1 MLVAN
6 VRWLSRYRHR
16 RCLVPEVAAVLL
28 EAFAGGRGL
37 FEGAELAGDRLR
49 VLPVLFH
56 LMWRRQL
63 TAGPGGAAGH
73 VDRRACG
80 RGAVS
85 GARRRRVGIGDRILV
100 GACRASSS
108 A

>member
-1 MLVAN
+1 
-6 VRWLSRYRHR
+6 
-16 RCLVPEVAAVLL
+16 VPGAGIAAVLL

-63 TAGPGGAAGH
+63 TADLAVPLGMATVVHAGGT
-73 VDRRACG
+73 
-80 RGAVS
+80 
-85 GARRRRVGIGDRILV
+85 
-100 GACRASSS
+100 
-108 A
+108 

>member
-1 MLVAN
+1 

-16 RCLVPEVAAVLL
+16 RCLVPGTAAVLL

-56 LMWRRQL
+56 LMWQRQL
-63 TAGPGGAAGH
+63 AADLTVPLSMSTVVHAGGP
-73 VDRRACG
+73 R
-80 RGAVS
+80 
-85 GARRRRVGIGDRILV
+85 
-100 GACRASSS
+100 
-108 A
+108 

>member
-1 MLVAN
+1 M
-6 VRWLSRYRHR
+6 
-16 RCLVPEVAAVLL
+16 LL

-63 TAGPGGAAGH
+63 AADLERCRWAWRPSSAG
-73 VDRRACG
+73 RA
-80 RGAVS
+80 AVS
-85 GARRRRVGIGDRILV
+85 GARRRRVGIGDRVLA
-100 GACRASSS
+100 GWHAERRRRHRRDPGPDGR
-108 A
+108 